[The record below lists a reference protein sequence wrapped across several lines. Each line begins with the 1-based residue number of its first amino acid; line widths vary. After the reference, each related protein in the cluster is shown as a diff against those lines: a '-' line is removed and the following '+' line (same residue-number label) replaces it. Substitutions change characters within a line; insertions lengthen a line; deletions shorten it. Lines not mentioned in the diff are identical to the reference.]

1 MTDEAKPVAW
11 IHHCK
16 GMPDILAVKPLT
28 RGAEE
33 LGWTETPLY
42 TRPTPPADSAL
53 VEAMARAI
61 CKADPEIHMGDAEG
75 VVQQLVETEW
85 RNYISAA
92 KAAATVSA
100 EAMAA
105 NAAKLAERDREIEAQ
120 RGALPEVFKHGHAE
134 GWAGNQL
141 RRDTQMV
148 DAEKGWSLYVSN
160 GALAKTIAR
169 AALGSAEG

>member
-1 MTDEAKPVAW
+1 VTKNAPSE
-11 IHHCK
+11 
-16 GMPDILAVKPLT
+16 
-28 RGAEE
+28 
-33 LGWTETPLY
+33 
-42 TRPTPPADSAL
+42 AL

-120 RGALPEVFKHGHAE
+120 GNYLDDIKQEALTAGAPGQRSTAK
-134 GWAGNQL
+134 
-141 RRDTQMV
+141 
-148 DAEKGWSLYVSN
+148 
-160 GALAKTIAR
+160 ALAHIVRLCVDAR